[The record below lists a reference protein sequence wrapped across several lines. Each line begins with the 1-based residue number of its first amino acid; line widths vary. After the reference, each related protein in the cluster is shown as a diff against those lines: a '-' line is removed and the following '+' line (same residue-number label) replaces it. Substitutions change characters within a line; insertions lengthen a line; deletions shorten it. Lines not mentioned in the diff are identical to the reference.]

1 MQPGQHQQ
9 HGDRSNN
16 TAGHRPDGSGNQ
28 VGVFDIPIFT
38 EEFLDHNKGMINSLI
53 ETLSSFEWKCI
64 FRWLSVRSCLFVE
77 GKCRVKTVFL
87 NKNETVT
94 IVKL

>member
-16 TAGHRPDGSGNQ
+16 AAGHRPDGSGNQ

-38 EEFLDHNKGMINSLI
+38 EEFLDHNKGTIILIKISMCSLKR
-53 ETLSSFEWKCI
+53 KCI
-64 FRWLSVRSCLFVE
+64 IFILF
-77 GKCRVKTVFL
+77 
-87 NKNETVT
+87 
-94 IVKL
+94 I